1 MVFLEI
7 SAPLLKTATA
17 GLRPITLKAMTHT
30 FRTKYD
36 FKNEFTKKKI
46 QDAFLILASRTAL
59 SHITVDS
66 ICDIAGIHR
75 STFYR
80 HYDNIYDLLSE
91 MEKEL
96 LRELGAVLKPF
107 GDPLAVDENGN
118 VKRKLLLRYFHICQ
132 WNRNL
137 ILVLTEG
144 NVENNFRSDFVQ
156 IITDT
161 LSPVLS
167 DERWTSPKLK
177 PYMLNLTADIILSLT
192 ILWLK
197 TNDMDYDQFVLFYEK
212 IFRNNFYMTNEVMEL
227 SGYRTKRVGD

>member
-1 MVFLEI
+1 
-7 SAPLLKTATA
+7 
-17 GLRPITLKAMTHT
+17 MTHT

-36 FKNEFTKKKI
+36 FKNEFTRKKI
-46 QDAFLILASRTAL
+46 QDAFLILSSRSAL
-59 SHITVDS
+59 SHITIDS
-66 ICDIAGIHR
+66 ICSIAGIHR

-91 MEKEL
+91 MERDL
-96 LRELGAVLKPF
+96 LRELVAVLKPF
-107 GDPLAVDENGN
+107 GDPWAVDENGN
-118 VKRKLLLRYFHICQ
+118 VKRKLLLRYFHICH

-144 NVENNFRSDFVQ
+144 NVENNFRSDFVK

-167 DERWTSPKLK
+167 DDRWTSPKLK

-192 ILWLK
+192 LLWLK
-197 TNDMDYDQFVLFYEK
+197 KNDMDYDQFVQFYEK
-212 IFRNNFYMTNEVMEL
+212 IFRTNFHMTSEAMEL
-227 SGYRTKRVGD
+227 SI

>member
-1 MVFLEI
+1 
-7 SAPLLKTATA
+7 
-17 GLRPITLKAMTHT
+17 MTHT

-36 FKNEFTKKKI
+36 FKNEFTRKKI
-46 QDAFLILASRTAL
+46 QDAFLILSSRTAL

-66 ICDIAGIHR
+66 ICRSAGIHR

-91 MEKEL
+91 MERDL
-96 LRELGAVLKPF
+96 LRELVAVLKPF
-107 GDPLAVDENGN
+107 GDPWAVDENGN
-118 VKRKLLLRYFHICQ
+118 VKRKLLLRYFHICH

-144 NVENNFRSDFVQ
+144 NVENNFRSDFVK

-167 DERWTSPKLK
+167 DDSWTSPKLK

-192 ILWLK
+192 LLWLK
-197 TNDMDYDQFVLFYEK
+197 KNDMDYDQFVQFYEK
-212 IFRNNFYMTNEVMEL
+212 IFRTNFHMTSEAMEL
-227 SGYRTKRVGD
+227 SI